1 MVRKA
6 HVLTAL
12 IGLAF
17 TLAAPASALTVLIDF
32 EAFAGTPALGW
43 NTFDSADSGSVLD
56 LFDVTGVDSGAN
68 LALPTV
74 FDNNGAFDGWNGA
87 NPLPAWAPNSVA
99 DDYVFFTSFITF
111 FTFSGLD
118 PLRTYDFDVIVSR
131 NLSRSQDHRMFTGAG
146 NFDLFGWNSQ
156 ADGYVAGNTLAWTG
170 LVPTAAGNITLG
182 IRRAGAS
189 ASLNAIRIV
198 SVDGP
203 PPMLLLGPP
212 LMLWLAAPAIRSF
225 TAPGL
230 SADVRDRTPGRVL
243 RASRG

>member
-1 MVRKA
+1 MVRKSHA
-6 HVLTAL
+6 
-12 IGLAF
+12 
-17 TLAAPASALTVLIDF
+17 LAALVGLVITVAGPASALTVLIDF

-43 NTFDSADSGSVLD
+43 NTFDSTDSGSVLD

-74 FDNNGAFDGWNGA
+74 FDNNGTFAGWNGA
-87 NPLPAWAPNSVA
+87 NPLPAWAPNSTA
-99 DDYVFFTSFITF
+99 DDYVYFTSFLTF

-118 PLRTYDFDVIVSR
+118 PSRTYDFDVIVSR
-131 NLSRSQDHRMFTGAG
+131 NLSRIQDHRMFTGAG
-146 NFDLFGWNSQ
+146 NVDLFGWNSQ

-182 IRRAGAS
+182 IRRGGPS

-203 PPMLLLGPP
+203 PALG
-212 LMLWLAAPAIRSF
+212 LLAAA
-225 TAPGL
+225 GL
-230 SADVRDRTPGRVL
+230 AAAVATRTPRHAL
-243 RASRG
+243 LPRRS